1 MDTYQQIREWLAE
14 MKAKIAAIEARL
26 DKYDEATGRSQADTE
41 AKRRRRGMHSMAIIP
56 AAVQQSP
63 VASAVV
69 ALTAS
74 AIIGAMVV
82 THPGGGG
89 VRDTERGVIAGQ
101 RPPAPTAEAL
111 PPRDLRRPE
120 AAPPVSVRP
129 VPSTPAPK
137 SPPKAQTEVQTV
149 DLKPVRRS
157 HQRLQPAAAPMST
170 EEASDPPACVV
181 RVVVVL
187 HLRVRLC
194 RQS

>member
-1 MDTYQQIREWLAE
+1 MDRYERLVEKVADLEAHLKALKAE
-14 MKAKIAAIEARL
+14 MRQYAEDTDRDRAE
-26 DKYDEATGRSQADTE
+26 TE
-41 AKRRRRGMHSMAIIP
+41 AQRRRWDMRFPTLIP
-56 AAVQQSP
+56 VVAATQSP
-63 VASAVV
+63 VASAGV
-69 ALTAS
+69 ALIVS
-74 AIIGAMVV
+74 AIIGAIVV

-89 VRDTERGVIAGQ
+89 VRDTEPGVIAGQ

-129 VPSTPAPK
+129 VPRTPAPK

-170 EEASDPPACVV
+170 EETINRPSCVV
-181 RVVVVL
+181 RVVVL
-187 HLRVRLC
+187 DLRVRLQC
-194 RQS
+194 R

>member
-1 MDTYQQIREWLAE
+1 MDRYERLVEKVADLEAHLKVLKAE
-14 MKAKIAAIEARL
+14 MRQYAEDTDRDRAE
-26 DKYDEATGRSQADTE
+26 TE
-41 AKRRRRGMHSMAIIP
+41 AQRRRWDMRFPTLIP
-56 AAVQQSP
+56 VVAATQSP
-63 VASAVV
+63 VASAGV
-69 ALTAS
+69 ALIVS
-74 AIIGAMVV
+74 AIIGAIVV

-89 VRDTERGVIAGQ
+89 VRDTEPGVIAGQ

-181 RVVVVL
+181 RVVVL
-187 HLRVRLC
+187 NLRVRLKC
-194 RQS
+194 R